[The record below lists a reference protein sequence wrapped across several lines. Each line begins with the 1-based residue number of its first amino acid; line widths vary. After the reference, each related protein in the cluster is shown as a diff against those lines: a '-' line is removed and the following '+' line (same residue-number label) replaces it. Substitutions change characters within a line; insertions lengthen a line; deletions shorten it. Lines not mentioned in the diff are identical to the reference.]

1 MIENTRLTGPGEAA
15 SRAPGLE
22 ASLQTA
28 VALIELGQILAPRA
42 GQELHAYRRALR
54 RAARKSP
61 ADQRL
66 VKDILMAIAK
76 VR

>member
-1 MIENTRLTGPGEAA
+1 MIENTCLTVPDEAA
-15 SRAPGLE
+15 SRACGLE

-42 GQELHAYRRALR
+42 GLELHAYRRALR

-61 ADQRL
+61 PDQRL
-66 VKDILMAIAK
+66 VKDILLEIAK
-76 VR
+76 TR